1 MTRHKLSLFLAVILV
16 VAMVAAC
23 APVPVQEPAG
33 GAVSAPGGAAAPAAP
48 GAAAPSAGGKTR
60 FVSSANFEPPEALH
74 GNPFAPPGIGSGAR
88 FVWDPL
94 LDFVPVPELTFHP
107 MLGESF
113 TEDGV
118 TLTVNLRKGVV
129 WSDGEPFTSKDVVST
144 FMLEFVN
151 NATVWRYLTKVE
163 APDDFTVVFTW
174 REASPILKQM
184 ALDVLIRAPYH
195 LYGKWADQA
204 APLVEKLGP
213 GGTLDEATTA
223 ERQAIRED
231 LFTFKP
237 AVTEIVG
244 TGPYTMGG
252 VTTSE
257 MLLTKNP
264 NFWAVE
270 NVHFDEFVIMRY
282 VGQEAYITGA
292 VSGVYDGEQHGMP
305 PDVFEELQKAQPDMA
320 VMWSRAGSQPAIDFN
335 LSRYPMDNVLI
346 RKAII
351 LALDRE
357 TVLPITEP
365 GTFPPDYLVT
375 GMVPSFRDRFMSPE
389 FLATLEDY
397 SYNPDKAAEYL
408 TEAGWTKEADGFWH
422 DENGALVELEIAS
435 MNSWPIF
442 FMGGDAFAQQLTA
455 FGLKTTFKPME
466 LSAYWQYL
474 DNAEHMI
481 AMDFR
486 GGADFATPW
495 GAYRNLYISGNIRLG
510 LLDPRAPAGTPY
522 ELTYTLASGEEVDVL
537 ATIDELFYTFDE
549 AKQRELIEILARVT
563 NEFVP
568 FVAMGEK
575 AEPIK
580 IYAPEKKITGFPGVE
595 APFWYSG
602 LNSYARLIKVGQLA
616 PAQ

>member
-1 MTRHKLSLFLAVILV
+1 MRSKLSLVLAFILTLTLI
-16 VAMVAAC
+16 AAC
-23 APVPVQEPAG
+23 APVPIETPASGGPAG
-33 GAVSAPGGAAAPAAP
+33 PAAPAAEP
-48 GAAAPSAGGKTR
+48 AAPAASGAKTR

-74 GNPFAPPGIGSGAR
+74 GNPFAPPGISSGAR

-94 LDFVPVPELTFHP
+94 FDFVPVPTMTFHP
-107 MLGESF
+107 MLGETF
-113 TEDGV
+113 EEDGI

-129 WSDGEPFTSKDVVST
+129 WNDGTPFTSKDVVST
-144 FMLEFVN
+144 FNLNFVN
-151 NATVWRYLTKVE
+151 NATVWRYLVKVE

-184 ALDVLIRAPYH
+184 ALDTLINAPYH
-195 LYGKWADQA
+195 IYGQWADEA
-204 APLVEKLGP
+204 IPLIEKLGP
-213 GGTLDEATTA
+213 GGALDDATTA
-223 ERQAIRED
+223 ARQAIRED

-237 AVTEIVG
+237 PVTEIVG
-244 TGPYTMGG
+244 TGAYNMGG

-257 MLLTKNP
+257 MLLTKSP
-264 NFWAVE
+264 TFWAAN

-335 LSRYPMDNVLI
+335 LARYPMDNVLI
-346 RKAII
+346 RKAVI
-351 LALDRE
+351 LAMDRE
-357 TVLPITEP
+357 SVLPITEP

-397 SYNPDKAAEYL
+397 SYSPDKAEEYL

-422 DENGALVELEIAS
+422 DDKGQLVEFEIAS

-466 LSAYWQYL
+466 LSAYWQYI

-486 GGADFATPW
+486 GGADFAQPW
-495 GAYRNLYISGNIRLG
+495 GVYRNLYISGNIRLG
-510 LLDPRAPAGTPY
+510 LLDPRAPAGSKY

-537 ATIDELFYTFDE
+537 ATIDELFYAFNEDE
-549 AKQRELIEILARVT
+549 QRALIETLARVT

-580 IYAPEKKITGFPGVE
+580 IYAPGKKIVGFPGIDE
-595 APFWYSG
+595 PYWYSG
-602 LNSYARLIKVGQLA
+602 LNSYARLIKMGLLDS
-616 PAQ
+616 AQ

>member
-1 MTRHKLSLFLAVILV
+1 MTRSRLSLCFVVFLLIAL
-16 VAMVAAC
+16 VAAC
-23 APVPVQEPAG
+23 APVAVEGPAGEPAQ
-33 GAVSAPGGAAAPAAP
+33 PAAPAP
-48 GAAAPSAGGKTR
+48 SQPEQAAPRPSGAKTR
-60 FVSSANFEPPEALH
+60 FVSSANLEPPEALH
-74 GNPFAPPGIGSGAR
+74 ANPYAPPNIGAGQR

-94 LDFVPVPELTFHP
+94 FDFVPVPTVTFHP
-107 MLGESF
+107 MLGHSF
-113 TEDGV
+113 SEEGR
-118 TLTVNLRKGVV
+118 TLTVELRKDVV
-129 WSDGEPFTSKDVVST
+129 WSDGTAFTSKDVLCT
-144 FMLEFVN
+144 FHLEFVN
-151 NATVWRYLTKVE
+151 NATVWRYLEKVE

-184 ALDVLIRAPYH
+184 ALDTLIRAPYH
-195 LYGKWADQA
+195 IYGKWADQA
-204 APLVEKLGP
+204 IPLIEKLGP
-213 GGTLDEATTA
+213 GGALDDASTA

-231 LFTFKP
+231 LFTYKP
-237 AVTEIVG
+237 PVTEIVG
-244 TGPYTMGG
+244 TGPYTVGG

-257 MLLTKNP
+257 MVLTKSP
-264 NFWAVE
+264 TFWAAD

-305 PDVFEELQKAQPDMA
+305 PDVFEELKKAQPDMQ

-335 LSRYPMDNVLI
+335 QSRYPLDNVLV

-357 TVLPITEP
+357 SVLPITEP

-375 GMVPSFRDRFMSPE
+375 GMVPSFRDRYLSQE

-397 SYNPDKAAEYL
+397 SYNPDKAEEYL
-408 TEAGWTKEADGFWH
+408 RQAGWTKGEDGFWR
-422 DENGALVELEIAS
+422 DDQGQLIELEIAS

-466 LSAYWQYL
+466 LSAYWQYI
-474 DNAEHMI
+474 DNAQHMI

-510 LLDPRAPAGTPY
+510 LKDPKAPAGSKY
-522 ELTYTLASGEEVDVL
+522 ELVYTLSSGEEVDVL

-549 AKQRELIEILARVT
+549 EEQTALIEKLARVT

-580 IYAPEKKITGFPGVE
+580 IYAPGRKIVGFPGE
-595 APFWYSG
+595 DEPYWYSG
-602 LNSYARLIKVGQLA
+602 LNSYARLIKMGLLDS
-616 PAQ
+616 AQ